1 MKITLS
7 RMIVPVPL
15 ILGLGLTACTVM
27 TKEEHVEMH
36 KEIHKDMMT
45 IEAHKKMMQKMKTEM
60 MKKEMMKKEKMK

>member
-27 TKEEHVEMH
+27 TKEEHVEMPSSDFPTTYPPVL
-36 KEIHKDMMT
+36 IANM
-45 IEAHKKMMQKMKTEM
+45 
-60 MKKEMMKKEKMK
+60 